1 MGMRGYWRNHRFWI
15 IYSILLAAFTTYALL
30 DVFLIP
36 HRYETVKSIKKINAS
51 SNSSVSSSSDNKTV
65 STKYNNNTKYNNST
79 DNNEEKKSKVD
90 NKYKEN
96 TENKDNEDKDRKENK
111 VSLKNDDNNANDSN
125 SEYDVE
131 SVDEDSVEYNN
142 INESNED
149 IENTDNIVY
158 KDDYTYKDANII
170 ISLTTYRK
178 YDTDIYVADVKLSSA
193 DYLKTALA
201 ENTYGRNIKAY
212 TSVIAEEN
220 NAILAINGDF
230 YGAQSQGYVI
240 RNGVLYRSSAVKG
253 NEDLAIYD
261 DGSFEIIEESK
272 IRAEELLNAG
282 TQQVL
287 AFGPAL
293 VENGKISVS
302 EKDEVGKA
310 MASNPRTAIGLID
323 DLHYVFVVSDGRSS
337 SSKGLSLYQLAQFME
352 GLGVKTAYNLDGGG
366 SSTMYF
372 NGRVINN
379 PTTNGRTIKERE
391 VSDIVYIGY

>member
-1 MGMRGYWRNHRFWI
+1 MRGYWRNHRFWI

-79 DNNEEKKSKVD
+79 DN
-90 NKYKEN
+90 
-96 TENKDNEDKDRKENK
+96 
-111 VSLKNDDNNANDSN
+111 NDDNNANDSN